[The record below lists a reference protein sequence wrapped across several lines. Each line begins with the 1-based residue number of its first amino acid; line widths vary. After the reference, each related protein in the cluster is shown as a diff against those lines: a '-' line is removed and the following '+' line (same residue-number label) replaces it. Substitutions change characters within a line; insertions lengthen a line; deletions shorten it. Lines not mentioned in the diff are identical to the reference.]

1 MKISNLI
8 VTLALFNTT
17 SIALAQDA
25 GKYDILGVQIGMTR
39 EQAESKIKVEF
50 PDLKLIETSTYR
62 ESPGIPQS
70 LARLKFHSKSMT
82 VFLSFAPLSGKIF
95 SIHRK
100 EHIGD
105 RYKAETWTPFET
117 LQKAFDN
124 KYGQPTFI
132 SEYGPVY
139 FVVYDRNGKITK
151 REPCNNSQI
160 PKGFTQTKD
169 DCGVELAYKWS
180 QGGNGLQHKGY
191 ADGLEVS
198 LTDYSMVNA
207 EMKIV
212 TVKAAEIERQK
223 GEQRTGNKAP
233 KL

>member
-1 MKISNLI
+1 MGEINWFSVVLTAKVSGPQNAGPLDRR
-8 VTLALFNTT
+8 VRPEGQKGAPSLEDVRGPRKTT
-17 SIALAQDA
+17 GPRKRRTAARRIAGGACCTSA
-25 GKYDILGVQIGMTR
+25 GG
-39 EQAESKIKVEF
+39 
-50 PDLKLIETSTYR
+50 
-62 ESPGIPQS
+62 
-70 LARLKFHSKSMT
+70 
-82 VFLSFAPLSGKIF
+82 
-95 SIHRK
+95 
-100 EHIGD
+100 
-105 RYKAETWTPFET
+105 
-117 LQKAFDN
+117 
-124 KYGQPTFI
+124 
-132 SEYGPVY
+132 
-139 FVVYDRNGKITK
+139 
-151 REPCNNSQI
+151 

-180 QGGNGLQHKGY
+180 QGGNGLQHKGF